1 MDMDTADQIVCS
13 PKRTN
18 DNQDKSLFLI
28 NSTLSFSRIRP
39 HHNESS
45 SLSFSKVDSTNT
57 VKTVQLYAASSPN
70 PLLAEFKAQ

>member
-1 MDMDTADQIVCS
+1 MDMMDTADQIACS
-13 PKRTN
+13 PKKRTI

-45 SLSFSKVDSTNT
+45 SL
-57 VKTVQLYAASSPN
+57 
-70 PLLAEFKAQ
+70 